1 MILINDPKGL
11 LNLNIMTIYLMLTPD
26 DYSKYANKLKD
37 LIKYSS
43 LTKDIFHFE
52 IIEKGEPPFQNL
64 PKEMVHNMRH
74 YNVLARLVDSI
85 NEIFCYALDEID
97 FKGGIPSAI
106 MQLQEFVERVCQEN
120 IIHLDILGN
129 RTTITSAM
137 KVKKYADNKINT
149 ELYKTALQSHFTGV
163 LADLIEDKLQLRRRS
178 VTVTL
183 KRMKTGKV
191 LKDGTEK
198 KKLGIELDIDGT
210 IKPIFFASTDETIL
224 YAGTLMAIREGYNF
238 IRSNSQEQ
246 NKPWLKR
253 LYHALNFRRDFDE
266 WYLGVKEDP
275 HPFDVAVSHIKKILW
290 SELKEYPD
298 VYHMCEI
305 NNKGRYTTRLRR
317 RSIIIDP
324 SILKRLE

>member
-1 MILINDPKGL
+1 
-11 LNLNIMTIYLMLTPD
+11 MTIYLMLTPV
-26 DYSKYANKLKD
+26 DYSQYANKLKD
-37 LIKYSS
+37 LIKSS
-43 LTKDIFHFE
+43 TLTKDIFHFE
-52 IIEKGEPPFQNL
+52 IIEKGEHPFQNL
-64 PKEMVHNMRH
+64 PKEMVHDMRH
-74 YNVLARLVDSI
+74 YNVMARLVDSI

-97 FKGGIPSAI
+97 FKGGIHSAI
-106 MQLQEFVERVCQEN
+106 MQLQVFVERVCQEN

-129 RTTITSAM
+129 RTTITSAL
-137 KVKKYADNKINT
+137 KVKEYADKKINT
-149 ELYKTALQSHFTGV
+149 ELYETALQRHFTDV
-163 LADLIEDKLQLRRRS
+163 TADQIDGKRQPRRRS

-210 IKPIFFASTDETIL
+210 IIPIFFASTDEIIL
-224 YAGTLMAIREGYNF
+224 YAGTLMAIREGYSF

-266 WYLGVKEDP
+266 WFLGVKEDP
-275 HPFDVAVSHIKKILW
+275 HPFDVAVSHIKKKLW
-290 SELKEYPD
+290 SELKEYPY
-298 VYHMCEI
+298 VYQMCEI

-317 RSIIIDP
+317 RYIIIDP
-324 SILKRLE
+324 SIQKRLEETDCY